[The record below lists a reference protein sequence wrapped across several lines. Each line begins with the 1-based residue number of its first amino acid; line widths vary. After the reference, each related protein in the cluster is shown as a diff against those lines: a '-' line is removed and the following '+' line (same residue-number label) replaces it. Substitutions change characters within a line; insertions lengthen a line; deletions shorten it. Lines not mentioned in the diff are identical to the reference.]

1 MEIVA
6 GVHQLRIP
14 FPDGMERFTNAY
26 VIEGSKGN
34 ILVDCGWD
42 SSEAV
47 WAFREE
53 LRLER
58 LSFDD
63 INWIVVTHI
72 HPDHFGLAAKL
83 RELCGAEIVMHRL
96 EASLIDSRYVDY
108 RQLARELEEM
118 LVLHGVPSEE
128 AARMREASAWAA
140 QFVTPTHPDVLVDD
154 GDTIS
159 NGTFQLEVLHTPGHS
174 PGHICLYDPRKR
186 RLFCGDHVIF
196 DALPRIGAHPQS
208 GADPAGDYARSLEC
222 LVEKPVSFVFPG
234 HGPVFNSLTIR
245 SEEIF
250 RRNEARRRQIA
261 DVLDDGLKTAYD
273 IAREIGWRSGAGE
286 ASYEA
291 LEFRERRAAVCEVI
305 AWLRCLVGEGR
316 VAAIE
321 RNGTTTYL
329 SK

>member
-6 GVHQLRIP
+6 GVHQLKIP
-14 FPDGMERFTNAY
+14 FPEGMERFTNAY

-83 RELCGAEIVMHRL
+83 RELCGAKIVMHRL

-108 RQLARELEEM
+108 RQLAEELEDM
-118 LVLHGVPSEE
+118 LVSNGVPSEE
-128 AARMREASAWAA
+128 AARMREASARTAR
-140 QFVTPTHPDVLVDD
+140 FVTPTHPDVLVED

-159 NGTFQLEVLHTPGHS
+159 NGTFQLEMLHTPGHS
-174 PGHICLYDPRKR
+174 PGHICLYDARKR
-186 RLFCGDHVIF
+186 RLFCGDHVMF
-196 DALPRIGAHPQS
+196 DAVPRIGVHPQS
-208 GADPAGDYARSLEC
+208 GSDPAGDYARSLEYV
-222 LVEKPVSFVFPG
+222 LEKPVSFVFPG
-234 HGPVFNSLTIR
+234 HGPVFNSLMIR
-245 SEEIF
+245 SEEII
-250 RRNEARRRQIA
+250 RRHAAMQRQIA
-261 DVLDDGLKTAYD
+261 DVLDDGLKTACD
-273 IAREIGWRSGAGE
+273 IAHEIGWRTGE
-286 ASYEA
+286 GDVSYDD
-291 LEFRERRAAVCEVI
+291 LGFRERRAAVCEVI
-305 AWLRCLVGEGR
+305 AWLRRLVEEGK
-316 VAAIE
+316 VAALE

>member
-14 FPDGMERFTNAY
+14 FPDGMERFTNVY

-63 INWIVVTHI
+63 INWIVVTHV

-83 RELCGAEIVMHRL
+83 KELCGAQIVMHPL

-108 RQLARELEEM
+108 RQSAEEVELM
-118 LVLHGVPSEE
+118 LISNGVPSEE

-140 QFVTPTHPDVLVDD
+140 QFVTPTHPDVLVED

-159 NGTFQLEVLHTPGHS
+159 NGTFQLEVLHTPGPS
-174 PGHICLYDPRKR
+174 PGHICLYYPRKR

-196 DALPRIGAHPQS
+196 DAVPRIGAHPQS
-208 GADPAGDYARSLEC
+208 GADPAGDYARSLEYV
-222 LVEKPVSFVFPG
+222 VEKPVSFVFSG
-234 HGPVFNSLTIR
+234 HGPVFNSLGIR
-245 SEEIF
+245 SEEIL
-250 RRNEARRRQIA
+250 RLHEARRREIA
-261 DVLDDGLKTAYD
+261 EVLDDGLKTAYD
-273 IAREIGWRSGAGE
+273 IAREIAWRSGGGE
-286 ASYEA
+286 VSYDD
-291 LEFRERRAAVCEVI
+291 LGSRDRRAAVCEVI
-305 AWLRCLVGEGR
+305 AWLRRLVGDGR
-316 VAAIE
+316 VAALE

>member
-1 MEIVA
+1 MEIVV
-6 GVHQLRIP
+6 GVHQLKIP
-14 FPDGMERFTNAY
+14 FPGGMERFTNAY

-63 INWIVVTHI
+63 INWIVVTHV

-83 RELCGAEIVMHRL
+83 RELCGAEIVMHRS

-108 RQLARELEEM
+108 HQLARELEEM
-118 LVLHGVPSEE
+118 LVSNGVPPEE
-128 AARMREASAWAA
+128 AARMREASEWAA
-140 QFVTPTHPDVLVDD
+140 QFVTPTHPDVVVED

-174 PGHICLYDPRKR
+174 PGHICLYDARKR
-186 RLFCGDHVIF
+186 RLFCGDHVLF
-196 DALPRIGAHPQS
+196 DAVPRIAAHPQS
-208 GADPAGDYARSLEC
+208 GNDPAADYARSLDYV
-222 LVEKPVSFVFPG
+222 VEKPVSFVFPG
-234 HGPVFNSLTIR
+234 HGPVFNSLMIR
-245 SEEIF
+245 SEEIL
-250 RRNEARRRQIA
+250 RRHEARRREIA
-261 DVLDDGLKTAYD
+261 GVLDDGLKTAYD
-273 IAREIGWRSGAGE
+273 IAREIGWRTDARDV
-286 ASYEA
+286 SYDD
-291 LEFRERRAAVCEVI
+291 LGFRERRAAVCEVF
-305 AWLRCLVGEGR
+305 AWLRRLVGEGR
-316 VAAIE
+316 VAALE

>member
-1 MEIVA
+1 VEIVA
-6 GVHQLRIP
+6 GVHQLKIP
-14 FPDGMERFTNAY
+14 FPEGMERFTNAY

-63 INWIVVTHI
+63 INWIVVTHV

-83 RELCGAEIVMHRL
+83 RELCGAKIVMHPL
-96 EASLIDSRYVDY
+96 EDSLIDSRYVDY
-108 RQLARELEEM
+108 RQLAGELEEM
-118 LVLHGVPSEE
+118 LVSNGVPSEE
-128 AARMREASAWAA
+128 AARMREASARAA
-140 QFVTPTHPDVLVDD
+140 QFVTPTHPDVLVED

-159 NGTFQLEVLHTPGHS
+159 NGTFQLEILHTPGHS
-174 PGHICLYDPRKR
+174 PGHICLYDARKR
-186 RLFCGDHVIF
+186 RLFCGDHVVF
-196 DALPRIGAHPQS
+196 DAVPRIGVHPQS
-208 GADPAGDYARSLEC
+208 GSDPAGDYARSLEYV
-222 LVEKPVSFVFPG
+222 LEKPVSFVFPG

-245 SEEIF
+245 SEEIL
-250 RRNEARRRQIA
+250 RQHATMQRQIA
-261 DVLDDGLKTAYD
+261 EVLDDGLKTACD
-273 IAREIGWRSGAGE
+273 IAREIGWRTVEGDV
-286 ASYEA
+286 SYDD
-291 LEFRERRAAVCEVI
+291 LGFRERRAAVCEVI
-305 AWLRCLVGEGR
+305 AWLRRLVEEGR
-316 VAAIE
+316 VAALE